1 MGKNDMLEWLS
12 NTPIPLTEISRQTG
26 ISRNTLY
33 AWVSKKSEIRDSNYL
48 KVVHKYGDLF
58 KKGEKMTI
66 GFNSSTS
73 SESSGEDE
81 IDPRYLIGLQK
92 DKIAYQKTEIDELKS
107 VLREKQAESTHWDML
122 EFDYMVDVKLV
133 RNGFKIGRS
142 ITNIDTMAPL
152 AKRLGYTED
161 ELSNYFRVGD
171 NCEDINTHPINELL
185 DSDSAKIMQDHAK
198 TMPYVFDT
206 LKNIV
211 GNHYLPVPVTYI
223 CKDGVNK
230 VHTITY
236 NKVNWLN
243 LTVKSKIQFIEN

>member
-1 MGKNDMLEWLS
+1 MGKTAMLEWLGT
-12 NTPIPLTEISRQTG
+12 TPIPLTEISRQTG

-48 KVVHKYGDLF
+48 KVVDKYGDLF
-58 KKGEKMTI
+58 KKGEKMEI
-66 GFNSSTS
+66 TS
-73 SESSGEDE
+73 SESIGEGE
-81 IDPRYLIGLQK
+81 IDSRYLIGLQK
-92 DKIAYQKTEIDELKS
+92 DKIAYQKTEIDELKN
-107 VLREKQAESTHWDML
+107 VLKDKQAESTHWDGL

-171 NCEDINTHPINELL
+171 DCEDINAHPINELL
-185 DSDSAKIMQDHAK
+185 DPDSAKVIQDHAK
-198 TMPYVFDT
+198 TMPYVFET

-211 GNHYLPVPVTYI
+211 GNHYLPVPVSYI

-230 VHTITY
+230 VHTMSY
-236 NKVNWLN
+236 NKVNWLK